1 MSMQVVKQE
10 QKKLRN
16 KVALIFIL
24 PQQIYCSRYS
34 SDPANVVLCNPL
46 GSAGSQT
53 CKKSF
58 ATHEHVYVLPCPL
71 HNR

>member
-24 PQQIYCSRYS
+24 PQQIYCSRY
-34 SDPANVVLCNPL
+34 
-46 GSAGSQT
+46 
-53 CKKSF
+53 
-58 ATHEHVYVLPCPL
+58 
-71 HNR
+71 